1 MFLDARILCTN
12 LYKPN
17 LFNLL
22 DLVSDREPERLSPV
36 GAETVPEP
44 VRAFDYKNPDD
55 YWTKEIAIRVIDEPY
70 DFQSINLANKDMR
83 HFHFMKSI
91 R

>member
-22 DLVSDREPERLSPV
+22 DLVPDREPERLSPV
-36 GAETVPEP
+36 GAETVHGPEP

-55 YWTKEIAIRVIDEPY
+55 YWTKEIALCDHP
-70 DFQSINLANKDMR
+70 S
-83 HFHFMKSI
+83 H
-91 R
+91 